1 MNRASSSAG
10 KAPPHNQPPR
20 QSPGRFCV
28 WRGRIVRERK
38 GSIRPCGA
46 RQRHAPIRCHG
57 RREAVR
63 RETIR
68 RRFAPG
74 EPAASARRRRKL
86 PRKGRLQQKVA
97 AALGKRCEERR
108 ASCPVDD
115 GQVYFGLGERLL
127 RRGAPAILAL
137 LQRSALQNAACK
149 GANLSDSHALPHPH
163 GIRTP
168 PKAESRRQLPPALC
182 LLRIAYLAKPATMA
196 AKSANASRPQR
207 MRAAVVFFMR
217 KSSVNQPP
225 LPTL

>member
-127 RRGAPAILAL
+127 RQSAALKTGSEGLAPAARKYRAKAL
-137 LQRSALQNAACK
+137 LWKGKCPGGAGGKRALWRAALSAPSVFVAAATKRPQNPACK
-149 GANLSDSHALPHPH
+149 MKPETLIGRLGS
-163 GIRTP
+163 
-168 PKAESRRQLPPALC
+168 ESLW
-182 LLRIAYLAKPATMA
+182 
-196 AKSANASRPQR
+196 
-207 MRAAVVFFMR
+207 
-217 KSSVNQPP
+217 
-225 LPTL
+225 